1 MGLLPSFESS
11 YKMGLIPWGVYS
23 KANFW
28 FWHFLAELSY
38 LTAIL
43 PCTVK
48 TVSKVP
54 RAWFHLEHPYPKA
67 FGGSRLHWRF
77 VVMGVRP
84 QNLTAKNV
92 AMELKRS
99 LCSGVLQPYFFLL
112 PFFHFSTCPLFP
124 ASPPLSSFFYS
135 LFRPWFSLSSLQS
148 VQFSSVA

>member
-1 MGLLPSFESS
+1 MQATCWLGLLLSFESS

-48 TVSKVP
+48 TSKVP
-54 RAWFHLEHPYPKA
+54 CAWFHLKHPHTKA

-84 QNLTAKNV
+84 QNPTAKNLAV
-92 AMELKRS
+92 ALKIS
-99 LCSGVLQPYFFLL
+99 LCSEALQPFFSAPFPQFLHLPIISCLRIPLFLL
-112 PFFHFSTCPLFP
+112 LTLQALVLLNPFK
-124 ASPPLSSFFYS
+124 
-135 LFRPWFSLSSLQS
+135 
-148 VQFSSVA
+148 